1 MKFLNRHFR
10 RPISNGN
17 RFRAMSRT
25 MVSIKCKNYFFFNTS
40 VESISLFYSFETDS
54 KLHLNRN
61 LFFWYWSIYRI
72 IIEKCGICD
81 TCNFNFNDSMFRHR
95 IIMKFIVPSYVRIYS
110 LYIFLYVMLL
120 LTLSVSVAGSC
131 FLQWTQKILTI
142 NKKLSRYSLFVFYY
156 FLDNLKKQA
165 TVQ

>member
-1 MKFLNRHFR
+1 
-10 RPISNGN
+10 
-17 RFRAMSRT
+17 MSRT
-25 MVSIKCKNYFFFNTS
+25 MVSIGHTRIYFSLISRSNQYPFFF
-40 VESISLFYSFETDS
+40 SILSKPIRNYTWTETCFF
-54 KLHLNRN
+54 
-61 LFFWYWSIYRI
+61 FFWYWWIYCYNYRKMWNMRYMQFQSISTTQ
-72 IIEKCGICD
+72 CFD
-81 TCNFNFNDSMFRHR
+81 TE

-156 FLDNLKKQA
+156 FLDNLKNKQLSNRHCTIDA
-165 TVQ
+165 YGYFL

>member
-1 MKFLNRHFR
+1 MQELLFLQYLSRINIFVLFFR
-10 RPISNGN
+10 N
-17 RFRAMSRT
+17 RFETTLEPKLVFLILVNISYNYRKMWNMRY
-25 MVSIKCKNYFFFNTS
+25 MQFQFQRLNVSTQNY
-40 VESISLFYSFETDS
+40 
-54 KLHLNRN
+54 R
-61 LFFWYWSIYRI
+61 
-72 IIEKCGICD
+72 
-81 TCNFNFNDSMFRHR
+81 
-95 IIMKFIVPSYVRIYS
+95 IMKFIVPSYVRIYS

>member
-1 MKFLNRHFR
+1 MWNIYAIHA
-10 RPISNGN
+10 ISINSTTQC
-17 RFRAMSRT
+17 F
-25 MVSIKCKNYFFFNTS
+25 
-40 VESISLFYSFETDS
+40 
-54 KLHLNRN
+54 
-61 LFFWYWSIYRI
+61 
-72 IIEKCGICD
+72 D
-81 TCNFNFNDSMFRHR
+81 TE

-156 FLDNLKKQA
+156 FLDNLKNKQLSNRHCTIDA
-165 TVQ
+165 YGYFL